1 MNQPKGSSASP
12 PRPQAPARKRAYRS
26 PELREYGS
34 VPILTQ
40 SISKSGSVK
49 DGGPNNIKT

>member
-12 PRPQAPARKRAYRS
+12 TRPKAPAPKRAYRS

-34 VPILTQ
+34 APILTQ
-40 SISKSGSVK
+40 SAAKNTAK
-49 DGGPNNIKT
+49 DGGANNIKT

>member
-1 MNQPKGSSASP
+1 MNQLKGPSASP
-12 PRPQAPARKRAYRS
+12 TRPESPTPKRAYRS

-40 SISKSGSVK
+40 SIAKSGSVK

>member
-40 SISKSGSVK
+40 SIAKNTIK
-49 DGGPNNIKT
+49 DGGANNIKT